1 LHAEDPAAVDV
12 ALGVSELLPM
22 VAILPFMLNQLPG
35 FGTVHFI
42 VPKSVNWIINASF
55 TA

>member
-42 VPKSVNWIINASF
+42 VPKSVN
-55 TA
+55 